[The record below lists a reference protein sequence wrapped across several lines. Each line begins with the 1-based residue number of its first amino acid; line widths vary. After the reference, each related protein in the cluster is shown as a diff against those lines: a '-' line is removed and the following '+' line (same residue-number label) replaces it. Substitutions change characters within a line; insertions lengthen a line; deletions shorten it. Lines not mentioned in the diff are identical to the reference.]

1 MLQLRPSCECCN
13 RDLPAESADAVICSF
28 ECTFCRDCAEG
39 ALGGRC
45 PNCGGELV
53 ARPRRPAEK
62 LGKFPASTE
71 RVFKPQGCGR
81 RVGRVVATLL
91 VAGLAGIGTT
101 ASAQTAQ
108 PATSVGRTPVASREL
123 PGDPARSLTAIVVEL
138 PPGIK
143 VGSHQHAGT
152 VFAYVVEGSV
162 RSQLNDGEVVE
173 YKTGQSWMEPPGTT
187 HSLTENPSPS
197 APARLLAVFVA
208 PTGAQLTTP
217 GR

>member
-1 MLQLRPSCECCN
+1 MSTNRLATTTRTEPTSTTVLRTPRSIGV
-13 RDLPAESADAVICSF
+13 LESDR
-28 ECTFCRDCAEG
+28 EQ
-39 ALGGRC
+39 
-45 PNCGGELV
+45 
-53 ARPRRPAEK
+53 
-62 LGKFPASTE
+62 PAS
-71 RVFKPQGCGR
+71 
-81 RVGRVVATLL
+81 
-91 VAGLAGIGTT
+91 
-101 ASAQTAQ
+101 
-108 PATSVGRTPVASREL
+108 SVGRTPVASREL
-123 PGDPARSLTAIVVEL
+123 PGDPGRSLTAIVVEL